1 MKLNKEMGPWV
12 APICVLVA
20 IGIVVFALMI
30 PPQKYTQP
38 YAEPLPDLDQVMRA
52 SLKQLVFTEPTNA
65 AVIFLTPENMHLGG
79 DGGISFDPPDK

>member
-1 MKLNKEMGPWV
+1 LPS
-12 APICVLVA
+12 
-20 IGIVVFALMI
+20 
-30 PPQKYTQP
+30 
-38 YAEPLPDLDQVMRA
+38 LPDLDQVMRA